1 MEKIYLQPVIEEIR
15 KAVKNHE
22 IEGRPGEY
30 RRWRWQNEQGTRS
43 MGKNEYGCAD
53 AMNLLY
59 TINDFYCDEET
70 RKARITALQ
79 SMQDSETGLFSEST
93 HHPYHTTAHCSA
105 ALELFDVK
113 PLYPIKEFHKYLNN
127 KDELYDLLDNV
138 TRWKDAPWR
147 DSHLGAGVYAALV
160 NSDEITPEFSDN
172 YFAWFRDNADPVTG
186 FWKKGIADKAP
197 LVGNTM
203 RVDDQAVLFQ
213 YMASGFHYLFNH
225 EYAKQPLVYPEK
237 VIDSCIDMYTKNG
250 LPSTFGML
258 CDFLE
263 IDWLYCLTR
272 ALRQTAHRRD
282 EAMALIENFAVKYT
296 GSFLNADYET
306 NNRFSDRFNDL
317 HCLFGAAC
325 CLAELQLVLPGKIV
339 TDKPLKLVLD
349 RRPFI

>member
-1 MEKIYLQPVIEEIR
+1 VFDREKI
-15 KAVKNHE
+15 
-22 IEGRPGEY
+22 
-30 RRWRWQNEQGTRS
+30 
-43 MGKNEYGCAD
+43 
-53 AMNLLY
+53 
-59 TINDFYCDEET
+59 
-70 RKARITALQ
+70 
-79 SMQDSETGLFSEST
+79 
-93 HHPYHTTAHCSA
+93 
-105 ALELFDVK
+105 FDVK

-138 TRWKDAPWR
+138 MRWKDAPWR
-147 DSHLGAGVYAALV
+147 DSHLGAGVYEALV
-160 NSDEITPEFSDN
+160 NSDEITTEFSDN

-213 YMASGFHYLFNH
+213 YLASGFHYLFNH

-237 VIDSCIDMYTKNG
+237 VIDGCIYMYTKKG
-250 LPSTFGML
+250 LPSTFGMF

-263 IDWLYCLTR
+263 MGWLYCLTR
-272 ALRQTAHRRD
+272 ALRQTSHRRD
-282 EAMALIENFAVKYT
+282 EAMALIEDFAVNYT
-296 GSFLNADYET
+296 NSFLNADCET

-325 CLAELQLVLPGKIV
+325 FLAELQLMLPGKIV